1 MKHNT
6 KRKYEFLLDKEG
18 VELLDLLRGKIAS
31 QLHKEG
37 ADPEYCLE
45 VITND
50 DVLLL
55 EILRKTNSY
64 MKLLLG
70 RD

>member
-1 MKHNT
+1 MKHNE
-6 KRKYEFLLDKEG
+6 KRRYEFLLDKEG
-18 VELLDLLRGKIAS
+18 VELLDLLRGKMAA

-37 ADPEYCLE
+37 ADREFILD

-55 EILRKTNSY
+55 EILRKTNSLL
-64 MKLLLG
+64 KLLLG

>member
-1 MKHNT
+1 MKHNV

-18 VELLDLLRGKIAS
+18 VELLDVIRGKMAS
-31 QLHKEG
+31 QLYKEG
-37 ADPEYCLE
+37 TDPEYCVE

-64 MKLLLG
+64 LLLLLG
-70 RD
+70 RE